1 MPLAVIRTKAS
12 ELPHSFTLDDSMA
25 MTSASKLSTAG
36 DVVVEARVSR
46 SGSATPSPGDLRGAS
61 GQIRPGGD
69 EVAIV
74 IDGVLP

>member
-12 ELPHSFTLDDSMA
+12 ELPRSFTLDDSMA
-25 MTSASKLSTAG
+25 MTPASKLSTVG
-36 DVVVEARVSR
+36 EVIVEARVSK

-61 GQIRPGGD
+61 GQIRPGRD
-69 EVAIV
+69 EIAIV